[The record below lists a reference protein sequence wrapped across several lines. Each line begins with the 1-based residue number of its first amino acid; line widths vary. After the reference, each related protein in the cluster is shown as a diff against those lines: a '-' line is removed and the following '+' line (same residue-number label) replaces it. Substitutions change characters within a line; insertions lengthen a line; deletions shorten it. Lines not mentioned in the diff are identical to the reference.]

1 MDSGDWDER
10 YRSSDLV
17 WSATPNQFLV
27 AEASGLPPARALDVA
42 SGEGRNAVWLAEQG
56 WMVTAVDFSGVGMDK
71 ARKLAESRGVEVQW
85 ILADVTEY
93 QPRPSAYDLIVVL
106 YLQLPADSR
115 QRAFEKCTSGLESN
129 GLLLYVGHDLDNIE
143 HGYGGPQT
151 PEVLT
156 TPEAMAELVTSLDL
170 GIEIEIVK
178 AERVIRVVETD
189 EGPHDAIDTL
199 VLARRTG

>member
-10 YRSSDLV
+10 YRSSEFV
-17 WSATPNQFLV
+17 WSVTPNRFLV
-27 AEASGLPPARALDVA
+27 AETAGLTPARALDVA

-56 WMVTAVDFSGVGMDK
+56 WMVTAVDFSEVGMEK
-71 ARKLAESRGVEVQW
+71 GRKLAESRGVEVQW

-93 QPRPSAYDLIVVL
+93 QPRPSAYDLVIVL

-115 QRAFEKCTSGLESN
+115 RRAFGKCVSGLETG

-143 HGYGGPQT
+143 HGYGGPQA

-156 TPEAMAELVTSLDL
+156 TPEAMTELLTTLDQET
-170 GIEIEIVK
+170 EIEIIK
-178 AERVIRVVETD
+178 AERVIRQVETE
-189 EGPHDAIDTL
+189 EGTREAIDTL
-199 VLARRTG
+199 ILARRAG